1 MILIHI
7 VNFIFNVL
15 LTASITVIFYYCLA
29 PKYSFFV
36 SMLPNII
43 MGGVLYILFSILLEN
58 SSFILFKTLIVIL
71 YFMIYASIFYKDSI
85 KHKITIVI
93 FSQMITIIADTLT
106 GIIMINL
113 VGADIFLKNVF
124 FKMIGFTLVTIF
136 LLILYPLFIHFF
148 KKFTKRDTIQHFGT
162 FILFPIS
169 QIMLIIVAT
178 YILGIRIDDTYGIN
192 SLNKMKTEFAI
203 IVIFAIICIVISVI
217 ADIILYRVQKENST
231 NDKLKENLE
240 LADYRNKLELQYYQQ
255 MQDNIEETRK
265 IRHDFYNILSTM
277 NDANKISGELKDEI
291 ETALINSS
299 TASVCEN
306 NIVNLIIL
314 NKNKICLENGIELDA
329 DLDIS
334 EDISLSKLD
343 LLRVFSNILDN
354 AIEANLKSDNS
365 KKRFI
370 NLSAKIRDNYLLISA
385 KNPLSSEVIKHN
397 KKYETTKKQKNSH
410 GFGMIILDDI
420 AKKYDGELI
429 VENDKNNFTTLIS
442 LKIE

>member
-1 MILIHI
+1 MNLTYI
-7 VNFIFNVL
+7 VNFIFNII
-15 LTASITVIFYYCLA
+15 LTSSITIIFYYCLT
-29 PKYSFFV
+29 PKYNFFI
-36 SMLPNII
+36 SMLPNTITITIQYIAYGVFLNHSTFII
-43 MGGVLYILFSILLEN
+43 YKNIF
-58 SSFILFKTLIVIL
+58 VIL
-71 YFMIYASIFYKDSI
+71 YFLCYAFIFYKGKI
-85 KHKITIVI
+85 THKITVVI
-93 FSQMITIIADTLT
+93 FSQLIMLISDILAGLIMMIIFGTQAILNNFLLR
-106 GIIMINL
+106 IMGFIL
-113 VGADIFLKNVF
+113 V
-124 FKMIGFTLVTIF
+124 IGFI
-136 LLILYPLFIHFF
+136 LILYPLFIYLF
-148 KKFTKRDTIQHFGT
+148 KKFTKKDTIQHFGT

-169 QIMLIIVAT
+169 QVMLIVIAT
-178 YILGIRIDDTYGIN
+178 YVMGIRIDDVYGNN
-192 SLNKMKTEFAI
+192 SLDKMRLEFYI
-203 IVIFAIICIVISVI
+203 ILVFTIICIVISVI

-240 LADYRNKLELQYYQQ
+240 LADYRNELELQYYQQ